1 MDAASGIGFPVA
13 FGAGLISFL
22 SPCVLPLVPGYISAV
37 AGGQPG
43 EIQTRRVIGP
53 SLAFVGSFS
62 FIFIVLGLLGPAGAA
77 RRAHRAGGAQDLRRR
92 DHRHGRRCSCWRRS
106 CRRSAANGTW
116 SGLMQRAGRGGPVL
130 TGAAFALAWTPCT
143 GPTLGAIVTAAGTS
157 NSASRGAVLLAVYC
171 AGLGVPFLIT
181 GLAFGSATS
190 AFAVIKRH
198 YPLVIG
204 TGGAVLIAMGVLIW
218 TGEFTQLNIT
228 VSHWLRPSGCRTSTA
243 TPEAPSWPSC
253 LAAGRWRSPAAVRGR
268 HRRRRRSTSGPR
280 HQPQRRRRRPRPR
293 ATTSVSA
300 QSTATVRPV
309 LPMPPPAACA
319 VRPDLGDGRRRRRG
333 SRPRRGRAALSQ
345 HGARSRAR

>member
-1 MDAASGIGFPVA
+1 MDAASGIAFPVA

-43 EIQTRRVIGP
+43 EVRTRQVIGP
-53 SLAFVGSFS
+53 SLAFIGSFS
-62 FIFIVLGLLGPAGAA
+62 FIFIVLGLLGQRALRGALTGPTALKVSGAVIIVMGILFILAPLIPSLA
-77 RRAHRAGGAQDLRRR
+77 REWHV
-92 DHRHGRRCSCWRRS
+92 
-106 CRRSAANGTW
+106 

-157 NSASRGAVLLAVYC
+157 NSAAHGAILLAVYC

-181 GLAFGSATS
+181 GLAFGTATT

-198 YPLVIG
+198 YPVVIG

-228 VSHWLRPSGCRTSTA
+228 VSHWL
-243 TPEAPSWPSC
+243 
-253 LAAGRWRSPAAVRGR
+253 
-268 HRRRRRSTSGPR
+268 
-280 HQPQRRRRRPRPR
+280 
-293 ATTSVSA
+293 
-300 QSTATVRPV
+300 QSLG
-309 LPMPPPAACA
+309 LPN
-319 VRPDLGDGRRRRRG
+319 LNGDT
-333 SRPRRGRAALSQ
+333 
-345 HGARSRAR
+345 